1 MTSLFMT
8 KKDEYKGLK
17 LFEKG
22 DYKYKR
28 EFFKTLCLHF

>member
-1 MTSLFMT
+1 MT

-22 DYKYKR
+22 DYKSKR
-28 EFFKTLCLHF
+28 EIFLKHSMFALLSSI